1 MCQQL
6 WEHCEIF
13 AIFAMAFELIANAIH
28 RRIMAIH

>member
-6 WEHCEIF
+6 LEHSE
-13 AIFAMAFELIANAIH
+13 IFAMAFEFIANAIH